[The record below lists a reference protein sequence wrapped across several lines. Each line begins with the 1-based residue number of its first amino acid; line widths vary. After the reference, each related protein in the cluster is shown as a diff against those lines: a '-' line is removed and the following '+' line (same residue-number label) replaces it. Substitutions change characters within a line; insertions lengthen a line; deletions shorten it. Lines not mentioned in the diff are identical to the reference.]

1 MILLESVMA
10 VSLSSLFKKEVREKQ
25 GKLMAKQRR
34 FAYTSLLPFLLYMG
48 LFTLFPIIWA
58 VVMSFFDYTPIREGS
73 GFLGLGGANPFIGID
88 NYIELFTG
96 TSKPAEVF
104 RLAVKN
110 TFLFTVLVLPLNL
123 AITLPLA
130 VILESIGE
138 RFRTMFRA
146 IYFLPA
152 ISSSVALVTIWAYMY
167 APGWGLLS
175 MMFKAVGLV
184 PPKSWLSDPS
194 MVYFGVPL
202 AMICVVVAH
211 VWQDF
216 GFNLVI
222 FVAALQGI
230 PKTLREAAR
239 VDGAN
244 AWQEFWW
251 IVVPLLRR
259 TILFACV
266 LTVLS
271 SLQVFV
277 IFQLLSR
284 GGPQNQTQ
292 TMLLSIYENAFRF
305 ANNLGLSA
313 AMSMILFII
322 ILLLTVFQFRI
333 LRTEWEY

>member
-1 MILLESVMA
+1 MNLLESAMA
-10 VSLSSLFKKEVREKQ
+10 VSISSLFKKETAEEH

-34 FAYTSLLPFLLYMG
+34 FAYTSLVPLLLYMG
-48 LFTLFPIIWA
+48 LFTLFPIMWA
-58 VVMSFFDYTPIREGS
+58 LVMSFFDYTPIREGS

-110 TFLFTVLVLPLNL
+110 TFLFTALVLPLNL
-123 AITLPLA
+123 AVTLPLA
-130 VILESIGE
+130 VILESVSE
-138 RFRTMFRA
+138 RFKTMFRA

-194 MVYFGVPL
+194 TVYFGVPL

-222 FVAALQGI
+222 FVAALQSI

-244 AWQEFWW
+244 AWQEFWLV
-251 IVVPLLRR
+251 VVPLLRR
-259 TILFACV
+259 TILLASV
-266 LTVLS
+266 LTVIS

-277 IFQLLSR
+277 IFQLLTR
-284 GGPQNQTQ
+284 GGPNNQTQ

-313 AMSMILFII
+313 AMSMILFMI
-322 ILLLTVFQFRI
+322 ILVLTVFQFRI

>member
-1 MILLESVMA
+1 MTVF
-10 VSLSSLFKKEVREKQ
+10 SSLFKQEGGSEG
-25 GKLMAKQRR
+25 GKLTAKQRR
-34 FAYTSLLPFLLYMG
+34 FAYTSLTPILFYMG
-48 LFTLFPIIWA
+48 LFTLFPIVFA
-58 VVMSFFDYTPIREGS
+58 MVMSFFSYTPIREGS
-73 GFLGLGGANPFIGID
+73 WFLGLGGANPFVGID

-110 TFLFTVLVLPLNL
+110 TFLFTALVLPLNL
-123 AITLPLA
+123 LITLPLA
-130 VILESIGE
+130 VILETVNE
-138 RFRTMFRA
+138 RFKTLFRA
-146 IYFLPA
+146 IYFLPT
-152 ISSSVALVTIWAYMY
+152 ISSSVALVIIWAYMY

-175 MMFKAVGLV
+175 IIFKSIGLV
-184 PPKSWLSDPS
+184 PPKSWLQDPNTI
-194 MVYFGVPL
+194 YFGVPL

-216 GFNLVI
+216 GYNLVI

-244 AWQEFWW
+244 VWQEFWLV
-251 IVVPLLRR
+251 VVPLLRR
-259 TILFACV
+259 TVLLTSV
-266 LTVLS
+266 LTVIS

-277 IFQLLSR
+277 IFQLLTR
-284 GGPQNQTQ
+284 GGPKNQTQ

-305 ANNLGLSA
+305 ANNLGLAS
-313 AMSMILFII
+313 AMSMVLFII
-322 ILLLTVFQFRI
+322 ILTLTVIQFRI

>member
-1 MILLESVMA
+1 MA
-10 VSLSSLFKKEVREKQ
+10 ISIPSLFKKETVSDG
-25 GKLMAKQRR
+25 GKLMASQRR
-34 FAYTSLLPFLLYMG
+34 FAYIGLIPILLYMG
-48 LFTLFPIIWA
+48 LFTFFPILFA
-58 VVMSFFDYTPIREGS
+58 MVMSFFDYTPIRKGS
-73 GFLGLGGANPFIGID
+73 GFLDLGGANPFIGID
-88 NYIELFTG
+88 NYIELING
-96 TSKPAEVF
+96 RGKPAEVF

-110 TFLFTVLVLPLNL
+110 TFLFTALVLPFNL
-123 AITLPLA
+123 AVTLPLA

-138 RFRTMFRA
+138 RFKTFFRA
-146 IYFLPA
+146 IYFLPT
-152 ISSSVALVTIWAYMY
+152 ISSAVALTIIWAYVY

-175 MMFKAVGLV
+175 IMFKAVGLV
-184 PPKSWLSDPS
+184 PPKSWLQDPNTI
-194 MVYFGVPL
+194 YFGVPL
-202 AMICVVVAH
+202 AMICVVVAQ

-216 GFNLVI
+216 GYNLVI

-244 AWQEFWW
+244 ALQEFWL

-266 LTVLS
+266 LTVIS

-277 IFQLLSR
+277 IFQLLTR

-305 ANNLGLSA
+305 ANNLGLAS
-313 AMSMILFII
+313 AMSMILFMI
-322 ILLLTVFQFRI
+322 ILVLTVIQFR
-333 LRTEWEY
+333 LWRTEWEY

>member
-1 MILLESVMA
+1 MA
-10 VSLSSLFKKEVREKQ
+10 ISIPSLFKKETVSDG
-25 GKLMAKQRR
+25 GKLMAQQRR
-34 FAYTSLLPFLLYMG
+34 FAYASLAPILFYMG
-48 LFTLFPIIWA
+48 LFTLFPILFA
-58 VVMSFFDYTPIREGS
+58 MVMSFFSYTPIREGT

-96 TSKPAEVF
+96 TGKPAEVF
-104 RLAVKN
+104 RLAIKN
-110 TFLFTVLVLPLNL
+110 TFLFTALVLPLNL

-138 RFRTMFRA
+138 RFRTLFRA
-146 IYFLPA
+146 IYFLPT
-152 ISSSVALVTIWAYMY
+152 ISSSVALYIIWDYMY

-175 MMFKAVGLV
+175 LMFKAVGLV
-184 PPKSWLSDPS
+184 PPKSWLQDPNTI
-194 MVYFGVPL
+194 YFGLPL

-216 GFNLVI
+216 GYNLVI
-222 FVAALQGI
+222 FVAALQSI

-239 VDGAN
+239 IDGAN
-244 AWQEFWW
+244 IWQEFWL

-259 TILFACV
+259 TV
-266 LTVLS
+266 LLTSVFTVLS

-277 IFQLLSR
+277 IFQLLTR

-305 ANNLGLSA
+305 TNSLGLAS

-322 ILLLTVFQFRI
+322 ILTLTVIQFRI

>member
-1 MILLESVMA
+1 MAFSSV
-10 VSLSSLFKKEVREKQ
+10 FKKDVVPDS
-25 GKLMAKQRR
+25 GKLMAGQRR
-34 FAYTSLLPFLLYMG
+34 FAYTSLAPILLYMG
-48 LFTLFPIIWA
+48 VFSLFPILWA
-58 VVMSFFDYTPIREGS
+58 LVLGFFSYTPIRQGTW
-73 GFLGLGGANPFIGID
+73 FLGLGGQNPFVGIE

-96 TSKPAEVF
+96 TGKPAEVF
-104 RLAVKN
+104 RLAIKN
-110 TFLFTVLVLPLNL
+110 TFVFTALVLPLNL
-123 AITLPLA
+123 IITLPLA
-130 VILESIGE
+130 VLLESISE
-138 RFRTMFRA
+138 RVKTLFRA
-146 IYFLPA
+146 IYFLPT
-152 ISSSVALVTIWAYMY
+152 ISSSIALVIIWSYMY

-175 MMFKAVGLV
+175 MMFKAIGLV
-184 PPKSWLSDPS
+184 PPKSWLQDPTTI
-194 MVYFGVPL
+194 YFGVPL

-216 GFNLVI
+216 GYNLVI
-222 FVAALQGI
+222 FVAALQSI

-244 AWQEFWW
+244 AWQEFWL

-259 TILFACV
+259 TVLLTCV
-266 LTVLS
+266 LTVIS

-277 IFQLLSR
+277 IFQLLTR

-313 AMSMILFII
+313 AMSMILFIV
-322 ILLLTVFQFRI
+322 ILTLTVVQFRV

>member
-1 MILLESVMA
+1 MTAI
-10 VSLSSLFKKEVREKQ
+10 SSLFKKEVVSNGGR
-25 GKLMAKQRR
+25 LMAKQRR
-34 FAYTSLLPFLLYMG
+34 FAYTSLVPILFYMG
-48 LFTLFPIIWA
+48 LFTLFPILFA
-58 VVMSFFDYTPIREGS
+58 MVMSFFSYTPIRAGS
-73 GFLGLGGANPFIGID
+73 GFLGLGGANPFVGFG

-96 TSKPAEVF
+96 SGKPAEVF

-110 TFLFTVLVLPLNL
+110 TFLFTALVLPLNL
-123 AITLPLA
+123 LITLPLA
-130 VILESIGE
+130 VILESVSE
-138 RFRTMFRA
+138 RFKTFFRA
-146 IYFLPA
+146 IYFLPT
-152 ISSSVALVTIWAYMY
+152 ISSSIALVIIWSFIY

-175 MMFKAVGLV
+175 IMFKSVGLI
-184 PPKSWLSDPS
+184 PPKSWLQDPNTI
-194 MVYFGVPL
+194 YFGVPL

-216 GFNLVI
+216 GYNLVI

-244 AWQEFWW
+244 AWQEFWLV
-251 IVVPLLRR
+251 VVPLLRR
-259 TILFACV
+259 TVLLTCV
-266 LTVLS
+266 LTVIS

-277 IFQLLSR
+277 IFQLLTR
-284 GGPQNQTQ
+284 GGPKNQTQ

-305 ANNLGLSA
+305 ANNLGLAS

-322 ILLLTVFQFRI
+322 ILILTVFQFRI

>member
-1 MILLESVMA
+1 MEI
-10 VSLSSLFKKEVREKQ
+10 SSLFKKEVVSEG
-25 GKLMAKQRR
+25 GKLTAKQRR
-34 FAYTSLLPFLLYMG
+34 FAYTSLVPILLYLG
-48 LFTLFPIIWA
+48 LFSLFPIIWA
-58 VVMSFFDYTPIREGS
+58 VVMGFFSYTPIREGS
-73 GFLGLGGANPFIGID
+73 GFLGLGGANPFVGIN

-96 TSKPAEVF
+96 TGKPAEVF
-104 RLAVKN
+104 RLAVRN
-110 TFLFTVLVLPLNL
+110 TFLFTALVLPLNL

-130 VILESIGE
+130 VLLESVGE
-138 RFRTMFRA
+138 KFKTLFRA
-146 IYFLPA
+146 IYFLPT
-152 ISSSVALVTIWAYMY
+152 ISSSVALVIIWEYMY

-175 MMFKAVGLV
+175 IMFKAVGLV
-184 PPKSWLSDPS
+184 PPKSWLQDPS
-194 MVYFGVPL
+194 TIYFGVPL

-216 GFNLVI
+216 GYNLVI
-222 FVAALQGI
+222 FVAALQSI

-244 AWQEFWW
+244 VWQEFWL

-259 TILFACV
+259 TVLLTSV
-266 LTVLS
+266 LTVIS

-277 IFQLLSR
+277 IFQLLTR
-284 GGPQNQTQ
+284 GGPKNQTQ

-305 ANNLGLSA
+305 VNNLGLSA

-322 ILLLTVFQFRI
+322 ILTLTVVQFRI

>member
-1 MILLESVMA
+1 MA
-10 VSLSSLFKKEVREKQ
+10 ISISDLFKSDNVSED

-34 FAYTSLLPFLLYMG
+34 FAYTSLAPLLLYMG
-48 LFTLFPIIWA
+48 LFTLFPILWA
-58 VVMSFFDYTPIREGS
+58 VVLSFFDYTPIREGS

-110 TFLFTVLVLPLNL
+110 TFLFTALVLPLNL
-123 AITLPLA
+123 AVTLPLA
-130 VILESIGE
+130 VILESISE

-175 MMFKAVGLV
+175 IMFKAVGLV
-184 PPKSWLSDPS
+184 PPKSWLQDPNA
-194 MVYFGVPL
+194 VYFGVPL

-216 GFNLVI
+216 GYNLVI
-222 FVAALQGI
+222 FVAALQSI

-244 AWQEFWW
+244 VWQEFWL

-259 TILFACV
+259 TVLLTSV
-266 LTVLS
+266 LTVIS
-271 SLQVFV
+271 SLQIFV
-277 IFQLLSR
+277 IFQLLTR

-322 ILLLTVFQFRI
+322 ILILTVTQFRI

>member
-1 MILLESVMA
+1 MEISSILKKDV
-10 VSLSSLFKKEVREKQ
+10 VSDN
-25 GKLMAKQRR
+25 GKLTARQRR
-34 FAYTSLLPFLLYMG
+34 FAYTSLTPILLYMG
-48 LFTLFPIIWA
+48 LFTLFPIVWA
-58 VVMSFFDYTPIREGS
+58 VVMSFFSYSPIRQGS

-110 TFLFTVLVLPLNL
+110 TFMFTALVLPLNL
-123 AITLPLA
+123 LITLPLS

-138 RFRTMFRA
+138 RFKTLFRA

-152 ISSSVALVTIWAYMY
+152 ISSSVALVIIWSYMY

-175 MMFKAVGLV
+175 LMFKAIGLV
-184 PPKSWLSDPS
+184 PPKSWLQDPNTI
-194 MVYFGVPL
+194 YFGVPL
-202 AMICVVVAH
+202 AMICVVIAH

-216 GFNLVI
+216 GYNLVI
-222 FVAALQGI
+222 FVAALQSI

-244 AWQEFWW
+244 TWQEFWLV
-251 IVVPLLRR
+251 VVPLLRR
-259 TILFACV
+259 TVLLTSV

-277 IFQLLSR
+277 IFQLLTR
-284 GGPQNQTQ
+284 GGPKNQTQ

-305 ANNLGLSA
+305 ANNLGLSS
-313 AMSMILFII
+313 AMSMILFMI
-322 ILLLTVFQFRI
+322 ILTLTVVQFRI
-333 LRTEWEY
+333 LRAEWEY

>member
-1 MILLESVMA
+1 MPSSASSKPGVLL
-10 VSLSSLFKKEVREKQ
+10 RQ
-25 GKLMAKQRR
+25 QRR
-34 FAYTSLLPFLLYMG
+34 FAYTGLVPLLLYMG
-48 LFTLFPIIWA
+48 MFSLLPIGWA
-58 VVMSFFDYTPIREGS
+58 FILGFFSYSPIREGS
-73 GFLGLGGANPFIGID
+73 WFLGLGGQNPFVSVD

-104 RLAVKN
+104 RLAMKN
-110 TFLFTVLVLPLNL
+110 TFLFTALVLPLNL
-123 AITLPLA
+123 VITLPLA
-130 VILESIGE
+130 VILESVSE
-138 RFRTMFRA
+138 RVKILFRA
-146 IYFLPA
+146 IYFLPT
-152 ISSSVALVTIWAYMY
+152 ISSSVALTIIWAYIY

-175 MMFKAVGLV
+175 LLFKAVGLV
-184 PPKSWLSDPS
+184 PPKSWLQDPS
-194 MVYFGVPL
+194 AVYFGVPL
-202 AMICVVVAH
+202 AMLCVVVAH

-216 GFNLVI
+216 GYNLVI

-244 AWQEFWW
+244 VWQEFWRV
-251 IVVPLLRR
+251 IVPLLRR
-259 TILFACV
+259 TILLTST
-266 LTVLS
+266 LTVIS

-284 GGPQNQTQ
+284 GGPRNQTQ

-313 AMSMILFII
+313 AMSMVLFVI
-322 ILLLTVFQFRI
+322 ILVLTIIQFRI

>member
-1 MILLESVMA
+1 
-10 VSLSSLFKKEVREKQ
+10 
-25 GKLMAKQRR
+25 
-34 FAYTSLLPFLLYMG
+34 
-48 LFTLFPIIWA
+48 
-58 VVMSFFDYTPIREGS
+58 
-73 GFLGLGGANPFIGID
+73 
-88 NYIELFTG
+88 
-96 TSKPAEVF
+96 
-104 RLAVKN
+104 
-110 TFLFTVLVLPLNL
+110 
-123 AITLPLA
+123 
-130 VILESIGE
+130 
-138 RFRTMFRA
+138 MFRA

-194 MVYFGVPL
+194 TVYFGVPL

-222 FVAALQGI
+222 FVAALQSI
-230 PKTLREAAR
+230 PSTLREAAR

-244 AWQEFWW
+244 AWQEFWLV
-251 IVVPLLRR
+251 VVPLLRR
-259 TILFACV
+259 TILLVSV

-313 AMSMILFII
+313 AMSMILFMI
-322 ILLLTVFQFRI
+322 ILTLTIVQFRI

>member
-1 MILLESVMA
+1 MA
-10 VSLSSLFKKEVREKQ
+10 ISISSLFKKEVVSEG
-25 GKLMAKQRR
+25 GKLTAGQRR
-34 FAYTSLLPFLLYMG
+34 FAYTSLAPILLYMG
-48 LFTLFPIIWA
+48 LFTLFPIVWA
-58 VVMSFFDYTPIREGS
+58 VVMSFFSYTPIREGS
-73 GFLGLGGANPFIGID
+73 GFLGLGGANPFLGV
-88 NYIELFTG
+88 NNFIELLTG
-96 TSKPAEVF
+96 TGKPAEVF
-104 RLAVKN
+104 RLAVRN
-110 TFLFTVLVLPLNL
+110 TFLFTALVLPLNL

-130 VILESIGE
+130 VLLESIGE
-138 RFRTMFRA
+138 KFKTLFRA
-146 IYFLPA
+146 IYFLPT
-152 ISSSVALVTIWAYMY
+152 ISSSVAVVTIWAYMY

-175 MMFKAVGLV
+175 IMFKAVGLV
-184 PPKSWLSDPS
+184 PPKSWLQDPNTIYS
-194 MVYFGVPL
+194 GVPL
-202 AMICVVVAH
+202 AMICVVIAH

-216 GFNLVI
+216 GYNLVI
-222 FVAALQGI
+222 FVAALQSI

-244 AWQEFWW
+244 VWQEFWL

-259 TILFACV
+259 TVLLTSV

-277 IFQLLSR
+277 IFQLLTR
-284 GGPQNQTQ
+284 GGPKNQTQ

-322 ILLLTVFQFRI
+322 ILTLTVIQFRI

>member
-1 MILLESVMA
+1 MA
-10 VSLSSLFKKEVREKQ
+10 ISISSLFKKEVVEEG

-34 FAYTSLLPFLLYMG
+34 FAYASLIPILLYMG
-48 LFTLFPIIWA
+48 LFTLFPIVWA

-73 GFLGLGGANPFIGID
+73 GFLGLGGANPFIRMD
-88 NYIELFTG
+88 NFIELFTG

-104 RLAVKN
+104 RLAVRN
-110 TFLFTVLVLPLNL
+110 TFLFTTLVLPLNL
-123 AITLPLA
+123 AVTLPLA
-130 VILESIGE
+130 VILESINE
-138 RFRTMFRA
+138 RFKTLFRA

-184 PPKSWLSDPS
+184 PPKSWLQDPNTI
-194 MVYFGVPL
+194 YFGVPL
-202 AMICVVVAH
+202 AMIAVVVAH

-216 GFNLVI
+216 GYNLVI
-222 FVAALQGI
+222 FVAALQSI

-244 AWQEFWW
+244 TWQEFWLV
-251 IVVPLLRR
+251 VVPLLRR
-259 TILFACV
+259 TILLASV
-266 LTVLS
+266 LTVIS

-277 IFQLLSR
+277 IFQLLTR

-305 ANNLGLSA
+305 ANNFGLSA

-322 ILLLTVFQFRI
+322 ILTLTVIQFRI

>member
-1 MILLESVMA
+1 MEIT
-10 VSLSSLFKKEVREKQ
+10 SLFKKEIVSDG
-25 GKLMAKQRR
+25 GKLTAKQCR
-34 FAYTSLLPFLLYMG
+34 FAYISLVPILLYIG
-48 LFTLFPIIWA
+48 LFSLFPILWA
-58 VVMSFFDYTPIREGS
+58 VVMGFFSYTPIREGS
-73 GFLGLGGANPFIGID
+73 GFLGLGGANPFVGID

-96 TSKPAEVF
+96 TGQPAEVF
-104 RLAVKN
+104 RLAVRN
-110 TFLFTVLVLPLNL
+110 TFLFTALVLPLNL

-130 VILESIGE
+130 VLLESIGDK
-138 RFRTMFRA
+138 FKTLFRA
-146 IYFLPA
+146 IYFLPT
-152 ISSSVALVTIWAYMY
+152 ISSSVALYIIWDYMY

-175 MMFKAVGLV
+175 LMFKAVGLV
-184 PPKSWLSDPS
+184 PPKSWLQDPS
-194 MVYFGVPL
+194 TVYFGVPL

-216 GFNLVI
+216 GYNLVI
-222 FVAALQGI
+222 FVAALQSI
-230 PKTLREAAR
+230 PKNLREAAR

-244 AWQEFWW
+244 VWQEFWL

-259 TILFACV
+259 TVLLTSV
-266 LTVLS
+266 LTVIS

-277 IFQLLSR
+277 IFQLLTR

-322 ILLLTVFQFRI
+322 ILILTVTQFRI

>member
-1 MILLESVMA
+1 
-10 VSLSSLFKKEVREKQ
+10 
-25 GKLMAKQRR
+25 
-34 FAYTSLLPFLLYMG
+34 
-48 LFTLFPIIWA
+48 
-58 VVMSFFDYTPIREGS
+58 
-73 GFLGLGGANPFIGID
+73 
-88 NYIELFTG
+88 
-96 TSKPAEVF
+96 
-104 RLAVKN
+104 
-110 TFLFTVLVLPLNL
+110 LNL
-123 AITLPLA
+123 AVTLPLA

-138 RFRTMFRA
+138 RFKTFFRA

-175 MMFKAVGLV
+175 IMFKAIGLV
-184 PPKSWLSDPS
+184 PPKSWLQDPNT
-194 MVYFGVPL
+194 VYFGVPL

-222 FVAALQGI
+222 FVAALQSI

-244 AWQEFWW
+244 SWQEFWL

-259 TILFACV
+259 TVLFASV

-271 SLQVFV
+271 SLQIFV
-277 IFQLLSR
+277 IFQLLTR
-284 GGPQNQTQ
+284 GGPKNQTQ
-292 TMLLSIYENAFRF
+292 SMLLSIYENAFRF

-313 AMSMILFII
+313 AMSMILFMI
-322 ILLLTVFQFRI
+322 ILVLTVVQFRI

>member
-1 MILLESVMA
+1 MA
-10 VSLSSLFKKEVREKQ
+10 ISIPSLFKKETISDG

-34 FAYTSLLPFLLYMG
+34 FAYISLVPILLYMG
-48 LFTLFPIIWA
+48 LFTLFPILFA
-58 VVMSFFDYTPIREGS
+58 MVMGFFDYTPIREGS
-73 GFLGLGGANPFIGID
+73 GFLDLGGANPFVGID

-110 TFLFTVLVLPLNL
+110 TFLFTALVLPLNL

-138 RFRTMFRA
+138 RFKTFFRA
-146 IYFLPA
+146 IYFLPT
-152 ISSSVALVTIWAYMY
+152 ISSSVALYIIWDYMY

-175 MMFKAVGLV
+175 LMFKAVGLV
-184 PPKSWLSDPS
+184 PPKSWLQDPS
-194 MVYFGVPL
+194 TVYFGVPL

-216 GFNLVI
+216 GYNLVI
-222 FVAALQGI
+222 FVAALQSI

-244 AWQEFWW
+244 VWQELWL
-251 IVVPLLRR
+251 IVIPLLRR
-259 TILFACV
+259 TILLTSVF
-266 LTVLS
+266 TVLS

-277 IFQLLSR
+277 IFQLLTR

-322 ILLLTVFQFRI
+322 ILTLTVIQFRI